1 MKTTTRAF
9 KYLKAGNL
17 NNRWNMLSKVRKRY
31 ANYLVKQYGY
41 PVVIAIQQAY
51 IFGYDAWPYDY
62 HSRECV
68 HESCTRGSFG
78 F

>member
-1 MKTTTRAF
+1 MKTITRAS

-31 ANYLVKQYGY
+31 AKYLVKNYGY
-41 PVVIAIQQAY
+41 PVMIAIQQSY
-51 IFGYDAWPYDY
+51 ILGYDTWHYDY
-62 HSRECV
+62 RSRECV
-68 HESCTRGSFG
+68 HESRTRGSFG